1 MPSFTVQ
8 NGAKLI
14 VAVVV
19 IICCTVLLA
28 VGAIDQGT
36 GMSPITLVIGYIL
49 GNGVAAIKGEP
60 VTPIIGSKNDTRAA
74 ITD

>member
-1 MPSFTVQ
+1 MPSFTIQ
-8 NGAKLI
+8 NSAKLI

-28 VGAIDQGT
+28 VKAIDQGA
-36 GMSPITLVIGYIL
+36 GMAPIQLVIGYIL

-60 VTPIIGSKNDTRAA
+60 VTQILGRKDDAKSPV
-74 ITD
+74 TD